1 MKLMSL
7 YGTPSTWDGPTY
19 LIFFPLMASCISVAN
34 HSDPCL
40 SDLTLSPNS
49 CEVGKSTKR

>member
-7 YGTPSTWDGPTY
+7 YNGTPSTWDGPTY
-19 LIFFPLMASCISVAN
+19 LIFFPLMVSCIPFAN

-40 SDLTLSPNS
+40 SDLTHFLQTR
-49 CEVGKSTKR
+49 VK